1 MTVEGPAEIP
11 PLDDATDIARSAEV
25 QPGETL
31 ADTRNWAGF
40 VVLLFGVLAAIVAIT
55 ALLAGASQLALVSA
69 VFAAAGSVIGVG
81 LIVMVRRGGGRGAG
95 RDARQQRAR
104 H

>member
-40 VVLLFGVLAAIVAIT
+40 VALLFGVFAAVVAIT
-55 ALLAGASQLALVSA
+55 ALAAGASQLAWG
-69 VFAAAGSVIGVG
+69 AGVLAGVG
-81 LIVMVRRGGGRGAG
+81 LIGGIALIVFVRRG
-95 RDARQQRAR
+95 